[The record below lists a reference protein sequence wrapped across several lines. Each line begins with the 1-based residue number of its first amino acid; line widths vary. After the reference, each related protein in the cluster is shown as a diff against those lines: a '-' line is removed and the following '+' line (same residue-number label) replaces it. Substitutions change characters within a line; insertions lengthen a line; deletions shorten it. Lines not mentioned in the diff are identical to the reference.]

1 MSRMRIE
8 VLAAVPVDTTDEE
21 VAEEIHEVHRLVR
34 WYSRF
39 YKVHSRF
46 LLHLLPFLCKS
57 PATSLLAAL
66 IGGIVKHRRTIA
78 VLAVEKVA
86 LVWVN
91 NDDIFCCSTSRQ
103 VVLHIYCLHLSF

>member
-46 LLHLLPFLCKS
+46 LLHPLPFLLLPTAS
-57 PATSLLAAL
+57 SLLAAL
-66 IGGIVKHRRTIA
+66 IGGVTEDGA
-78 VLAVEKVA
+78 LVVLAVENVA
-86 LVWVN
+86 LVWVD
-91 NDDIFCCSTSRQ
+91 NDDVLCCSTSRQ
-103 VVLHIYCLHLSF
+103 VFFHIYCLHLSC